1 MRKRGFGKLIVFL
14 VLVLGTFLTTIAF
27 GDVPSLGLD
36 LQGGV
41 SVVLRPVSQGGK
53 SDKVT
58 PEALEQTKT
67 IIEKRVNAIGVG
79 EPDISVQGKTI
90 VVQLPGIKDQRRA
103 LELVGQTAELRF
115 RPVLQDLGAPIDAKG
130 RARITKLRKELKI
143 PEGVSALQVY
153 NSELVARGQAP
164 IPDPATSTTTVPP
177 AEGAASTAPA
187 TTAAPPATAA
197 PTTARPTT
205 TAKGS
210 AAPAPA
216 RDDVPSG
223 EGTGGKSSA
232 KVAKLRSQE
241 GSATTIAPAGDTP
254 TTTVGGADVAT
265 TTTTIDP
272 APKNEY
278 GIAVYK
284 DKNGELNAKFQELAG
299 LEAQAQQADTG
310 LTAAKDDIA
319 DKEVV
324 LADADGNR
332 YRLGPTKLT
341 GKAVETA
348 DAGLNQSGQ
357 WEVRPTFRAG
367 KDGID
372 LFNAAAA
379 LCNSGAPECPAIR
392 SDSTT
397 GKSVGALA
405 IVLDSVVL
413 TAPSINESSFARNQI
428 TISGA
433 FKEQEAKD
441 VATALRYGSLPLTL
455 EPQQVQTVSATI
467 GKGALRAALIAGA
480 IGLGFVAL
488 WMLFYYRLLGA
499 VTILA
504 LSMSA
509 MMMWTII
516 SFLGT
521 QVGLTLTLA
530 GIVGI
535 IVSIGVSLD
544 SSVVHFENLKE
555 DVRNGR
561 SLRSTVDHSFST
573 AFSTT
578 VKADVS
584 SLIGAVILYLL
595 SIGPVRGFALFLA
608 ISTCLDLL
616 TAYFFNRPVVALLG
630 RTSWANHPER
640 FGIPTD
646 DLPTATTASTSK
658 KAAAPSTG
666 AR

>member
-1 MRKRGFGKLIVFL
+1 MRKRGYGKLIVFL
-14 VLVLGTFLTTIAF
+14 VLVVGTFLTTIGF

-41 SVVLRPVSQGGK
+41 SVVLRPVAQGTESSEK
-53 SDKVT
+53 IT

-103 LELVGQTAELRF
+103 LELVGETAEMRF
-115 RPVLQDLGAPIDAKG
+115 RPVLEDLGGAFSAKDK
-130 RARITKLRKELKI
+130 ARVAKLRKELKI
-143 PEGVSALQVY
+143 PDGVSALQVY
-153 NSELVARGQAP
+153 NSELAARGEP
-164 IPDPATSTTTVPP
+164 TIPDPATSTTTEATPTTAVP
-177 AEGAASTAPA
+177 GTTVAPA
-187 TTAAPPATAA
+187 TTEAPG
-197 PTTARPTT
+197 TTDA
-205 TAKGS
+205 GS
-210 AAPAPA
+210 AAPAA
-216 RDDVPSG
+216 VSIPSG
-223 EGTGGKSSA
+223 EGTGGRTAA
-232 KVAKLRSQE
+232 KVAKLRAQADP
-241 GSATTIAPAGDTP
+241 ATTVAPAPEAP

-278 GIAVYK
+278 GIRVYK
-284 DKNGELNAKFQELAG
+284 DKTGELDAKFRELAG
-299 LEAQAQQADTG
+299 LEQQQQQAGTG
-310 LTAAKDDIA
+310 LTASKDDIA

-324 LADADGNR
+324 LADASGNR
-332 YRLGPTKLT
+332 YKLGPTKLT

-367 KDGID
+367 KNGID

-392 SDSTT
+392 T
-397 GKSVGALA
+397 GEKGGKIGALA

-413 TAPSINESSFARNQI
+413 TAPSINEPSFARNQI

-433 FKEQEAKD
+433 FTEQEAKD

-480 IGLGFVAL
+480 IGMGFVAL
-488 WMLFYYRLLGA
+488 WMLFYYRVLGA
-499 VTILA
+499 VTIMA
-504 LSMSA
+504 LTMSA

-608 ISTCLDLL
+608 ISTVLDLL
-616 TAYFFNRPVVALLG
+616 TAYFFNRPVVSLIG

-640 FGIPTD
+640 FGIPVD
-646 DLPTATTASTSK
+646 DLAEATPAVTKPAPT
-658 KAAAPSTG
+658 STG

>member
-1 MRKRGFGKLIVFL
+1 MRKRGYGKLIVFL
-14 VLVLGTFLTTIAF
+14 LLVLGTFFTTLAF
-27 GDVPSLGLD
+27 GEAPSLGLD

-41 SVVLRPVSQGGK
+41 SVVLQPVAQSGNT
-53 SDKVT
+53 DKVT

-103 LELVGQTAELRF
+103 LALVGETAELRF
-115 RPVLQDLGAPIDAKG
+115 RPVLEDLGGAFGAKEK
-130 RARITKLRKELKI
+130 ARVAKLRKELKI

-153 NSELVARGQAP
+153 NAELAARGEP
-164 IPDPATSTTTVPP
+164 TIPDPATSTTT
-177 AEGAASTAPA
+177 
-187 TTAAPPATAA
+187 AAPPPTVTVAPSAEVGTSPAPTTSAA
-197 PTTARPTT
+197 PTTTS
-205 TAKGS
+205 KGS
-210 AAPAPA
+210 AAPAA
-216 RDDVPSG
+216 SVPGG
-223 EGTGGKSSA
+223 EGTGGRTAA
-232 KVAKLRSQE
+232 KVAKLRSQADP
-241 GSATTIAPAGDTP
+241 ATTVAPVSEAPTPVAGEGDA
-254 TTTVGGADVAT
+254 TTTTAST

-272 APKNEY
+272 TPKNQY
-278 GIAVYK
+278 GVPIYK
-284 DKNGELNAKFQELAG
+284 DKNGELNTKFRELAG
-299 LEAQAQQADTG
+299 LEQQEQQAEVG
-310 LTAAKDDIA
+310 LTPAKDDIA

-324 LADADGNR
+324 LADSTGQR

-348 DAGLNQSGQ
+348 DAGLDQRGQ

-379 LCNSGAPECPAIR
+379 ICYAGQPECPQLAGR
-392 SDSTT
+392 EH
-397 GKSVGALA
+397 GAMA

-413 TAPSINESSFARNQI
+413 TAPSINNASFARNQI

-433 FKEQEAKD
+433 FTEQKAKD
-441 VATALRYGSLPLTL
+441 VATALRYGSLPLIL

-488 WMLFYYRLLGA
+488 WMLFYYRVLGA

-516 SFLGT
+516 SFMGT

-640 FGIPTD
+640 FGIPVD
-646 DLPTATTASTSK
+646 DLPSAAAPAGK
-658 KAAAPSTG
+658 KAAAPSAG